1 MFNET
6 EKRLLIAA
14 LNLSITN
21 VGNAISQLKE
31 ADQVAQSK
39 QVMKEL
45 LALNDK
51 IEKLDEKK
59 K

>member
-39 QVMKEL
+39 QVLKEL

-51 IEKLDEKK
+51 IEKIDEKK
-59 K
+59 

>member
-1 MFNET
+1 MFNEI
-6 EKRLLIAA
+6 EKQLLIAA

-31 ADQVAQSK
+31 AEQVAQSK
-39 QVMKEL
+39 QVLKEL